1 MFDPDS
7 EMRMMD
13 KVKIG
18 EILAPGSEKTQR
30 RREKRV
36 RALFWKTVRKAARY
50 IPFMEDVV
58 AAYYCALDPHTP
70 RRVRVTLMA
79 ALAYFVLP
87 LDFIPD
93 FLLPFGFTD
102 DIAVLMTAL
111 RAVRSHIT
119 PAHREAAR
127 KALAKLD

>member
-1 MFDPDS
+1 
-7 EMRMMD
+7 MD

-18 EILAPGSEKTQR
+18 EILEPGSEEKQR
-30 RREKRV
+30 ERENRV
-36 RALFWKTVRKAARY
+36 RKAFWKTVRKAARY
-50 IPFMEDVV
+50 IPFMEEVV
-58 AAYYCALDPHTP
+58 AAYYCALDRNTP
-70 RRVRVTLMA
+70 RRVRLTLMA

-111 RAVRSHIT
+111 NAVRSHIT

-127 KALAKLD
+127 AALTKLD

>member
-1 MFDPDS
+1 
-7 EMRMMD
+7 MMD

-18 EILAPGSEKTQR
+18 EILEPGSEENQR
-30 RREKRV
+30 ERENRV
-36 RALFWKTVRKAARY
+36 RKAFWKTVRKAARY
-50 IPFMEDVV
+50 IPFMEEVV

-70 RRVRVTLMA
+70 RRVRLTLMA

-87 LDFIPD
+87 LDFVPD

-102 DIAVLMTAL
+102 DVAVLMTAL
-111 RAVRSHIT
+111 NAVRSHIT

-127 KALAKLD
+127 AALSKLD